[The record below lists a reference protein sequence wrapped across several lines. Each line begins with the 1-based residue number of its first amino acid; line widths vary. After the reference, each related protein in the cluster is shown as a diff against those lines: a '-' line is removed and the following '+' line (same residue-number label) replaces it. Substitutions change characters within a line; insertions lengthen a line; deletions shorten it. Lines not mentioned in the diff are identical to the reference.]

1 MEPARKV
8 TAEAE
13 ILPSYFPVPGL
24 GLVPVNAYVLK
35 SAQPVLVDTGL
46 HQDRDKFMTELESV
60 VDPDDLTWLW
70 LTHPDQDHVGSLL
83 TLLERAPNI
92 RIVTTFLGLG
102 LLSLFT
108 TITPDRIY
116 LLNPGERLD
125 VGDRTLVC
133 MRPPSFDNPA
143 TTAFFDTK
151 SRILFSSDFFG
162 AVLQSPAQEASS
174 ISASDLRDGQ
184 KLWGTVDAPWLHQ
197 VERASFENELENIRK
212 LEPEVVLSSHLP
224 PARAILPQMLQTIA
238 AVPDAQPFVGPNQA
252 QLEAMLAQMTQ
263 GSGPTA

>member
-143 TTAFFDTK
+143 TTAFFHKVEDP
-151 SRILFSSDFFG
+151 
-162 AVLQSPAQEASS
+162 VQ
-174 ISASDLRDGQ
+174 LRL
-184 KLWGTVDAPWLHQ
+184 LWGGSAVACSGGLFH
-197 VERASFENELENIRK
+197 
-212 LEPEVVLSSHLP
+212 LS
-224 PARAILPQMLQTIA
+224 
-238 AVPDAQPFVGPNQA
+238 V
-252 QLEAMLAQMTQ
+252 
-263 GSGPTA
+263 